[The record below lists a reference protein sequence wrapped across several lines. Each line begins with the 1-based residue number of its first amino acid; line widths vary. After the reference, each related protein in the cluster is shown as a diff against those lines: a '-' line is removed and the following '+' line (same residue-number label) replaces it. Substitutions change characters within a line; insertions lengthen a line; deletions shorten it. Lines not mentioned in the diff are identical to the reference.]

1 MLTPTESA
9 GQATLWLLTLTSTAN
24 MEVVLVP
31 EMPSVQKDL
40 ALKYAIFCVA
50 LCERGLSEDAHNP
63 V

>member
-1 MLTPTESA
+1 
-9 GQATLWLLTLTSTAN
+9 
-24 MEVVLVP
+24 MEIVLVP